1 MAYDGA
7 PSAPEPSASP
17 EIAPSTAAV
26 SHREDPPPL
35 YPSAARAKD
44 CPPNSERGGL
54 RFDARQHNVEMR
66 LGAQRAF
73 EPSARDA
80 VAARRCGE
88 SARECLE
95 LAEKMRA
102 ANSSGDD
109 SDADGY
115 ETDTSFNIDA
125 VDDDDDD
132 DGDEALATFS
142 SSKTIH
148 ESDDI
153 VRIAPFPPPPIIE
166 TEEAST
172 VDWDSALPPR
182 DQWPADLA
190 DLHANNPKGARTWSE
205 VKAAMHR
212 LVLYHAVRDT
222 THLYL
227 SRRATRDAPAHAKNS
242 THAHACSLLADAAR
256 LAIYLHYSKSLR
268 GKGLRATG
276 RIAGFGPQPLPL

>member
-35 YPSAARAKD
+35 YP
-44 CPPNSERGGL
+44 P
-54 RFDARQHNVEMR
+54 
-66 LGAQRAF
+66 
-73 EPSARDA
+73 
-80 VAARRCGE
+80 
-88 SARECLE
+88 
-95 LAEKMRA
+95 
-102 ANSSGDD
+102 SGDD

-132 DGDEALATFS
+132 DGDDALATFS

-190 DLHANNPKGARTWSE
+190 DLHANNPKGAKTWSE
-205 VKAAMHR
+205 VKAAMNR

-227 SRRATRDAPAHAKNS
+227 SRRATHDAPAHAKNS

-256 LAIYLHYSKSLR
+256 LAIYLHYYKSIR
-268 GKGLRATG
+268 SKGLRATG

>member
-7 PSAPEPSASP
+7 LSAPEPSASP
-17 EIAPSTAAV
+17 AIALSTTAADN
-26 SHREDPPPL
+26 REDPPPL

-44 CPPNSERGGL
+44 CPPDSERGGL
-54 RFDARQHNVEMR
+54 RFDARQHNAERR

-73 EPSARDA
+73 ELSTRDA

-102 ANSSGDD
+102 AHSSGDE
-109 SDADGY
+109 SDANGH
-115 ETDTSFNIDA
+115 ETDTTFTIDDA
-125 VDDDDDD
+125 LDDDND

-148 ESDDI
+148 ESAGV
-153 VRIAPFPPPPIIE
+153 VRIASFPAPPVIE
-166 TEEAST
+166 ADEASP
-172 VDWDSALPPR
+172 VDWASALPPR

-190 DLHANNPKGARTWSE
+190 GLHANNPAGAKTWSE
-205 VKAAMHR
+205 VEAAMQH

-222 THLYL
+222 AHLYM
-227 SRRATRDAPAHAKNS
+227 SWRAARDAPAHARGR
-242 THAHACSLLADAAR
+242 ARAYARRCSPTLPR
-256 LAIYLHYSKSLR
+256 LAILFKVPRQQRAQLGFR
-268 GKGLRATG
+268 QPGLN
-276 RIAGFGPQPLPL
+276 